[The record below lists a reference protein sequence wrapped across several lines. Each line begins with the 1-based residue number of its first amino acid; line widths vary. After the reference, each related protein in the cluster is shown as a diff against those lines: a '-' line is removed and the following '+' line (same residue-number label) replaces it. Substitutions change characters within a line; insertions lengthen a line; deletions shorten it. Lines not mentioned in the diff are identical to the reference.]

1 MKNDLIKK
9 FTSRK
14 FIVTAISLI
23 AGIITM
29 IFGHNETVEVISSAA
44 MIVVPAIVYCCMEG
58 RIDAASVKNITGAVA
73 DAAEQLGA
81 AEGIVDTIEDVG
93 KAGEALLDEDP
104 SGGET

>member
-44 MIVVPAIVYCCMEG
+44 MIVVPAIVYCFMEG
-58 RIDAASVKNITGAVA
+58 KIDAANAKTIVEVIGDS
-73 DAAEQLGA
+73 AELLGA
-81 AEGIVDTIEDVG
+81 QQGVVDAIEN
-93 KAGEALLDEDP
+93 AGEVVDAILGDTE
-104 SGGET
+104 EREE